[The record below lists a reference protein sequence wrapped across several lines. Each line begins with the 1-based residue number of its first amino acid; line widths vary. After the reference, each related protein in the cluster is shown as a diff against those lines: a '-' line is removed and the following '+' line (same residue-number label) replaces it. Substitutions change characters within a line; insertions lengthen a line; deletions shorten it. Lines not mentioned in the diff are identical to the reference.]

1 MQYRER
7 NLRNTAEFTKSHNN
21 INKSDANEVNQRK
34 KFSINQRSF
43 LGEEFKNSKLIPFDN
58 LSDQLRTSGIRF
70 GEQSNEIMTASVP
83 LAKERIKIEIRKN
96 KEKLRI
102 SDNYKKFGENL
113 ENMFQ
118 IMKEYKGRDDLD
130 FIAQEFVT
138 KEKQLQ
144 KIEEY
149 IGQL

>member
-1 MQYRER
+1 
-7 NLRNTAEFTKSHNN
+7 
-21 INKSDANEVNQRK
+21 
-34 KFSINQRSF
+34 
-43 LGEEFKNSKLIPFDN
+43 
-58 LSDQLRTSGIRF
+58 
-70 GEQSNEIMTASVP
+70 MTASVP

-102 SDNYKKFGENL
+102 SENYKKFGENL